1 MGKEREI
8 ELETLYMGGGTPS
21 IMTSMQLSRVIN
33 TIKKHTGQWK
43 NCELTVEM
51 DPGTFSKE
59 KLQEYQELGVSRISM
74 GIQTFQ
80 KNEFSSLGR
89 GHSFSQVMQSLD
101 IILESGF
108 NLDQVSIDLMLGI
121 PY

>member
-1 MGKEREI
+1 
-8 ELETLYMGGGTPS
+8 MGGGTPS
-21 IMTSMQLSRVIN
+21 IMTSRQLSRAIN

-43 NCELTVEM
+43 KCELTVEM
-51 DPGTFSKE
+51 NPGTFSKE
-59 KLQEYQELGVSRISM
+59 KLREYQELGVSRISM
-74 GIQTFQ
+74 GVQTFQ

-89 GHSFSQVMQSLD
+89 GHSFSQVMQSLN